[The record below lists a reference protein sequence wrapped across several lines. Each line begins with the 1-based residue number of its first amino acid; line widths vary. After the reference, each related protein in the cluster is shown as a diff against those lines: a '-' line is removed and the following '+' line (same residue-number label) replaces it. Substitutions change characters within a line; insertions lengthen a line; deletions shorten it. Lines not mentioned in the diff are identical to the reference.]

1 MSKVPKLLQP
11 KKKKVILVVS
21 KKKDKATLTPDK
33 RAKIIKMGKALA

>member
-1 MSKVPKLLQP
+1 MSKIPKLLQP

-21 KKKDKATLTPDK
+21 KKKGKAVLTPDK